1 VKKNKLDN
9 LRPYQ
14 PVGKKAL
21 ASKPLCVKLPVAL
34 DQSIRSLPDTA
45 AWVRRVIEEAARA
58 EGIYEGETDYDE

>member
-1 VKKNKLDN
+1 MKKNKLDN

-34 DQSIRSLPDTA
+34 DQSIRDLPDTA
-45 AWVRRVIEEAARA
+45 TWMRRVIEKAARA
-58 EGIYEGETDYDE
+58 EGIYQGENDCDE